1 MNPQPDWPCAPPP
14 RNGAGRAALILGLV
28 ALVFTFVPIIGD
40 FIAIPA
46 AICAIVAGLIGFD
59 RADRGLATNR
69 RDALIGASLGAL
81 TLLITLFILA
91 AVHGSATP

>member
-1 MNPQPDWPCAPPP
+1 MKPQPNPPSLPQP

-28 ALVFTFVPIIGD
+28 AIMFTFVPIIGD
-40 FIAIPA
+40 FIVIPA
-46 AICAIVAGLIGFD
+46 AIGAIAAGLIGFD
-59 RADRGLATNR
+59 RADRGRATNR

-91 AVHGSATP
+91 AVHGAASS